1 MLGYQ
6 SEEMMK
12 WQVDTKGIKVEH
24 LQNKEIVGL
33 YMIGM
38 ISYNKMLRELGM
50 TKEEG
55 RELLEGLAYQL
66 SRNVLRD
73 DSRFK
78 SNIDVWKE

>member
-1 MLGYQ
+1 MFGYQ
-6 SEEMMK
+6 SEEMLK
-12 WQVDTKGIKVEH
+12 WQKDIKGMKVEQ

-38 ISYNKMLRELGM
+38 ISYNKMLRALGM

-73 DSRFK
+73 DSQFK